1 MDEKEME
8 AQRLH
13 DNRMSRIFP
22 KSLGVRGPRRF
33 SAFGN
38 LILDADRQDAGFD
51 PEIAT
56 LIDAESASFVADVL
70 EIYGRGYGIKWLPKP
85 QGA

>member
-38 LILDADRQDAGFD
+38 LILDAGFD